1 MKRNAP
7 SETCRARP
15 LLGTFVEIT
24 ADCGSRLF
32 EKAFAAVE
40 QVHRSMSY
48 HDPASEV
55 SRLNRDAAREPVVV
69 SAWTR
74 EVLREAFELAEE
86 SNGAF
91 DPTVAPAIC
100 GLGFLPITPGA
111 PRADRHASWRDIE
124 LLPRRRIRFRRA
136 LRIDLGGIAKG
147 FAVDRAIDV
156 LRAGGCGSGLVNA
169 GGDLHAFGP
178 RDWQIGIRDAAR
190 PSADACVVPLR
201 NAALATSAG
210 YFTRRRRGGRTITA
224 LVDGRT
230 RRPVDASL
238 SASVI
243 APTAL
248 IADALTKVVLV
259 LGSGANSILLRHEA
273 SAMIL
278 DGCGFRSIPAL
289 TQSHAS

>member
-1 MKRNAP
+1 
-7 SETCRARP
+7 
-15 LLGTFVEIT
+15 VEIT
-24 ADCGSRLF
+24 ADCDARLF

-40 QVHRSMSY
+40 QVQRSMSY

-55 SRLNRDAAREPVVV
+55 SRLNRDAAREPIAV

-74 EVLREAFELAEE
+74 EVLRTAIELADE

-91 DPTVAPAIC
+91 NPTVAPAIG

-111 PRADRHASWRDIE
+111 PRADRYASWRDIE
-124 LLPRRRIRFRRA
+124 LLSRRRIRFRRA

-147 FAVDRAIDV
+147 FAVDRAVDV
-156 LRAGGCGSGLVNA
+156 LRAGGCSSGLVNA

-178 RDWQIGIRDAAR
+178 RDWQIRIRDSAR
-190 PSADACVVPLR
+190 PTTDACIVPLR

-210 YFTRRRRGGRTITA
+210 YFTRRRRGGHTITP
-224 LVDGRT
+224 LVDGRS
-230 RRPVDASL
+230 RQPLDASL

-243 APTAL
+243 APSAL
-248 IADALTKVVLV
+248 IADALTKVVLSLEV
-259 LGSGANSILLRHEA
+259 RASPILLNHEA

-278 DGCGFRSIPAL
+278 DSGGFRTIPDLA
-289 TQSHAS
+289 QFHAP

>member
-1 MKRNAP
+1 
-7 SETCRARP
+7 
-15 LLGTFVEIT
+15 
-24 ADCGSRLF
+24 
-32 EKAFAAVE
+32 
-40 QVHRSMSY
+40 MSY

-55 SRLNRDAAREPVVV
+55 SRLNRDATRKPVAV

-74 EVLREAFELAEE
+74 EVLGAALDLADE

-91 DPTVAPAIC
+91 DPTVAPAIH

-124 LLPRRRIRFRRA
+124 LLPRRRIRFQRA

-156 LRAGGCGSGLVNA
+156 LREGGCSSGLVNA
-169 GGDLHAFGP
+169 GGDLHVFGP
-178 RDWQIGIRDAAR
+178 RDWHIGIRDVTR
-190 PSADACVVPLR
+190 PTATACIIPLR

-230 RRPVDASL
+230 RQPLDASL

-248 IADALTKVVLV
+248 IADALTKVVLA
-259 LGSGANSILLRHEA
+259 LGIGANSILLHHEA

-278 DGCGFRSIPAL
+278 DSRGLRTIPDS
-289 TQSHAS
+289 TQIHAS